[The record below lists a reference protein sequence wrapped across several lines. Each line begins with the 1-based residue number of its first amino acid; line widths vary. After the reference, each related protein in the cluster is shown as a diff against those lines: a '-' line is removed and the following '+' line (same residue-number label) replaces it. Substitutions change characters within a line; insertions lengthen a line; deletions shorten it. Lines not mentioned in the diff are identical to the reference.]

1 MLNNTI
7 VCFLFFLKKGN
18 KQPNL
23 VIVYKIYIN
32 NDTDVNELNN
42 VSDNHEYEICSMKG

>member
-1 MLNNTI
+1 MLLY
-7 VCFLFFLKKGN
+7 VFYFFLKGN

-23 VIVYKIYIN
+23 AVVYKIYIN

-42 VSDNHEYEICSMKG
+42 VSDNHEYDNL

>member
-1 MLNNTI
+1 MLNNAI

-18 KQPNL
+18 KQPNF

-42 VSDNHEYEICSMKG
+42 VSDNHEYDNL